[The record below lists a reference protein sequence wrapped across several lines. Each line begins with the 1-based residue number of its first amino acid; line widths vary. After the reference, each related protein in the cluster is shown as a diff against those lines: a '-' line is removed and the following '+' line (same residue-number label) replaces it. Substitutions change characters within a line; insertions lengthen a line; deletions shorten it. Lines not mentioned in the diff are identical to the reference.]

1 MPDVA
6 AAVPG
11 VAGTPRRFRWA
22 GYLIGIALGGFFDGI
37 LLHQVLQWHHLL
49 SLVDSPVLKDIR
61 AQILADGLFHVLM
74 YLVALWGLALLW
86 RSRQAFADPSGG
98 RMLAA
103 CVLLGFGL
111 WNIIDVV
118 LFHWVLVIHRIRV
131 DSAVP
136 LLWDIGWLLLFGPPF
151 LVAAWALRRR
161 AAGGSGPG
169 SGSGAGKRPGANAS
183 AAMVA
188 VLTLGAGM
196 IAALPPTGNG
206 TALVVFAHGTTPL
219 QALKAIDAADL
230 RIVGSDRSATVWA
243 VHAARRGDA
252 MKLYRHGALLVSG
265 SMLAPG
271 CFNWLA
277 RS

>member
-1 MPDVA
+1 MPDTADALPSLA
-6 AAVPG
+6 A
-11 VAGTPRRFRWA
+11 TPRRFQWA

-74 YLVALWGLALLW
+74 YLIALWGVALLW
-86 RSRQAFADPSGG
+86 RSRQAFADGVSG
-98 RMLAA
+98 RTLAA
-103 CVLLGFGL
+103 CVLLGFGA

-131 DSAVP
+131 DSDTP
-136 LLWDIGWLLLFGPPF
+136 LFWDIGWLLLFGPPF
-151 LVAAWALRRR
+151 LIAAQVLRRR
-161 AAGGSGPG
+161 ADGGGSN
-169 SGSGAGKRPGANAS
+169 SGSGKRPGVNAS

-196 IAALPPTGNG
+196 IAALPPAGNG
-206 TALVVFAHGTTPL
+206 TALVVFAPGITPL
-219 QALKAIDAADL
+219 QVLEAIDAADL

-243 VHAARRGDA
+243 VHAARRADA

>member
-1 MPDVA
+1 MPEVA
-6 AAVPG
+6 AALPG
-11 VAGTPRRFRWA
+11 VTATPRRFRWA
-22 GYLIGIALGGFFDGI
+22 GYLIGVALGGFFDGI

-74 YLVALWGLALLW
+74 YLIALWGLALLW
-86 RSRQAFADPSGG
+86 RSRQAFADRSGG

-103 CVLLGFGL
+103 CVLLGFGV

-131 DSAVP
+131 DSAYP
-136 LLWDIGWLLLFGPPF
+136 LFWDMGWLLLFGPPF
-151 LVAAWALRRR
+151 LIAARALRRR
-161 AAGGSGPG
+161 AAAGGTGIGPG
-169 SGSGAGKRPGANAS
+169 AS
-183 AAMVA
+183 ASANSSARVMMVGA
-188 VLTLGAGM
+188 LTLGAGM
-196 IAALPPTGNG
+196 IAALPPTGTG
-206 TALVVFAHGTTPL
+206 TALVVFASGTTPL
-219 QALKAIDAADL
+219 QVLSAIDAADL
-230 RIVGSDRSATVWA
+230 RVVGSDPS
-243 VHAARRGDA
+243 VHAPRRGDA

-265 SMLAPG
+265 SLRSPG

>member
-1 MPDVA
+1 MTNGMA
-6 AAVPG
+6 ATPG
-11 VAGTPRRFRWA
+11 RFRWA

-49 SLVDSPVLKDIR
+49 SLVDSPMLRDIR

-74 YLVALWGLALLW
+74 YLIALWGLALLW
-86 RSRQAFADPSGG
+86 RSRQAFAQPAGG

-103 CVLLGFGL
+103 CVLIGFGA

-131 DSAVP
+131 DSPVP
-136 LLWDIGWLLLFGPPF
+136 LYWDIGWLLLFGPPF
-151 LVAAWALRRR
+151 IVAARALRRR
-161 AAGGSGPG
+161 PGG
-169 SGSGAGKRPGANAS
+169 GKQGVNAS
-183 AAMVA
+183 AAMITA
-188 VLTLGAGM
+188 LTLGAGAF
-196 IAALPPTGNG
+196 AALPPADTG
-206 TALVVFAHGTTPL
+206 TALVVFAPGTTPL
-219 QALKAIDAADL
+219 QALNAIDAADL

-243 VHAARRGDA
+243 VHAGRRGDA
-252 MKLYRHGALLVSG
+252 MRLYRHGALMVSG

-277 RS
+277 SS

>member
-1 MPDVA
+1 MTDA
-6 AAVPG
+6 AAALPRLD
-11 VAGTPRRFRWA
+11 ATPRRFRWA

-74 YLVALWGLALLW
+74 YLIALWGLALLW
-86 RSRQAFADPSGG
+86 RSRQAFADASGG

-103 CVLLGFGL
+103 CVLLGFGV

-131 DSAVP
+131 DSDTP
-136 LLWDIGWLLLFGPPF
+136 LFWDIGWLLLFGPPF
-151 LVAAWALRRR
+151 LIAALALRRR
-161 AAGGSGPG
+161 ADGGGTG
-169 SGSGAGKRPGANAS
+169 SGSGSNQRPGVNAS

-196 IAALPPTGNG
+196 FAALPPTGNG
-206 TALVVFAHGTTPL
+206 TALVVFAHGITPL
-219 QALKAIDAADL
+219 QVLEAIAAADL
-230 RIVGSDRSATVWA
+230 RIVGSDRSGSVWA

>member
-1 MPDVA
+1 MPDA
-6 AAVPG
+6 AAALPRL
-11 VAGTPRRFRWA
+11 AATPRRFRWA

-61 AQILADGLFHVLM
+61 AQILADGMFHVLM
-74 YLVALWGLALLW
+74 YLIALWGLALLW
-86 RSRQAFADPSGG
+86 RSRQAFADASGG
-98 RMLAA
+98 RLLAA
-103 CVLLGFGL
+103 CVLLGFGV

-131 DSAVP
+131 DSDTP
-136 LLWDIGWLLLFGPPF
+136 LFWDIGWLLLFGPPF
-151 LVAAWALRRR
+151 LVAARALRRG
-161 AAGGSGPG
+161 ADGGTG
-169 SGSGAGKRPGANAS
+169 SGSGKKPGVNAS

-206 TALVVFAHGTTPL
+206 TALVVFAPGITPL
-219 QALKAIDAADL
+219 QVLEAIDAADL
-230 RIVGSDRSATVWA
+230 RIVGSDRSATVWT
-243 VHAARRGDA
+243 VHAARPGDA

-265 SMLAPG
+265 AMLAPG